1 MRISQTFNLIVNRFQ
16 LIDLF
21 HAIKTNMKLFLLSFM
36 LMANVNAFVV
46 STYAT
51 SHRSSTQLQSSS
63 ILQIGGG
70 GATSGLI
77 SHLAELALKLRLK
90 GQAGV
95 ECHVSANSSDLLL
108 KGRVGPVTVKGQGWQ
123 SQLGLSCRA
132 IEARVETCELDVGRI
147 LSNRKLVLTTPAK
160 GQAMIALNSVDFAN
174 FITHPYMKKPLVP
187 RQKRQGDAFSFLK
200 EGVVV
205 DPVSGTVTFFAS
217 HIGDKWRF
225 TLKRGEGEKRATVFA
240 IPEGNIK
247 RTDLATTTAEL
258 SSVMSTFFNEMEFEL
273 DGTILTFQDMMVTA
287 KGAAPSLMLQ
297 LKITVKKFPSAG
309 IAF

>member
-1 MRISQTFNLIVNRFQ
+1 
-16 LIDLF
+16 
-21 HAIKTNMKLFLLSFM
+21 MKFLVFLSFLLTSS
-36 LMANVNAFVV
+36 ANAFAV
-46 STYAT
+46 SKFAT
-51 SHRSSTQLQSSS
+51 SHQSATQLQSSS

-70 GATSGLI
+70 GITSGLI
-77 SHLAELALKLRLK
+77 SNLAELALKLRLTR
-90 GQAGV
+90 QAGV
-95 ECHVSANSSDLLL
+95 ECDVSANSSDLLL
-108 KGRVGPVTVKGQGWQ
+108 RGRVGPVTVKGQAWQ

-174 FITHPYMKKPLVP
+174 FITHPYMKKPPVP
-187 RQKRQGDAFSFLK
+187 LRARQGDALVFLK

-205 DPVSGTVTFFAS
+205 DPASGTVTFFGSYA
-217 HIGDKWRF
+217 GDKWRF
-225 TLKRGEGEKRATVFA
+225 TLKRGEGEKRATVIA
-240 IPEGNIK
+240 IPEGD
-247 RTDLATTTAEL
+247 TMLADMVTTTAEL
-258 SSVMSTFFNEMEFEL
+258 SSAMSTFFNEMEFEL
-273 DGTILTFQDMMVTA
+273 DGTMLTFQDMMVTA

>member
-1 MRISQTFNLIVNRFQ
+1 MEIVHNNQ
-16 LIDLF
+16 N
-21 HAIKTNMKLFLLSFM
+21 NMKLLVLLSLM
-36 LMANVNAFVV
+36 LTANVNAFVV
-46 STYAT
+46 STYAV
-51 SHRSSTQLQSSS
+51 SRPSSTQLQSSS

-70 GATSGLI
+70 GVTSGLI
-77 SHLAELALKLRLK
+77 SNLAELALKLRLK

-95 ECHVSANSSDLLL
+95 QCDVSANPSDLLL

-160 GQAMIALNSVDFAN
+160 GQAMIALNSIDFAN
-174 FITHPYMKKPLVP
+174 FITHPYMKKPPVP
-187 RQKRQGDAFSFLK
+187 PQRREGDAFVFLK

-205 DPVSGTVTFFAS
+205 NPVSGAVTFFGSYA
-217 HIGDKWRF
+217 GDKWRF
-225 TLKRGEGEKRATVFA
+225 TLKRGMGKKRATVIA
-240 IPEGNIK
+240 TPEGNTK
-247 RTDLATTTAEL
+247 QSDLDTTTAEL
-258 SSVMSTFFNEMEFEL
+258 SSAMSTFFNEMEFEL
-273 DGTILTFQDMMVTA
+273 DGTMLTFQDMMVTA